1 MRLFLY
7 GTLLRPEVLTRFA
20 GRRLEVTPATLDGW
34 RRVALSGTGY
44 PTLRRARGRAEGG
57 VIDADAATLR
67 RLDAYEGVRYRLELV
82 IVRTARGPLP
92 AHAWIAD
99 AASTRPWP

>member
-7 GTLLRPEVLTRFA
+7 GTLLRPSLIARFA
-20 GRRLEVTPATLDGW
+20 GRRVAMTPAGLQGW
-34 RRVALSGTGY
+34 RRVRLRGTPY
-44 PTLRRARGRAEGG
+44 PTLRHAPGQVAGA

-67 RLDAYEGVRYRLELV
+67 RLSAYEGVRYRLQPV
-82 IVRTARGPLP
+82 TVRTARGPMT

-99 AASTRPWP
+99 ATTLRPWP